1 MKSMMTKSAFAVLAS
16 VCLTAGAE
24 EIPTVTSVAKA
35 GDSAGQTAFADGSK
49 WSNGLPPGPG
59 TNYVWSSQS
68 YTLRTPDPG
77 YDPYKTE
84 TSFAFPGESL
94 EIAGGAVAHKMRG
107 ADKTLT
113 WKNLIWNY
121 AKGSYSQAAAPNS
134 LARVL
139 GKITVSANMQIACEP
154 GTEEGKNHYDFS
166 FENQFVGGAD
176 KTITVT
182 HTKTNLLAEVP
193 GYVRVSG
200 DNSDFEGRWLVQNL
214 HAEHRGI
221 VLCLE
226 SANAL
231 GKTPDATDAAALTL
245 ANDGGI
251 SVSPALAQPFQP
263 QNKGLTVKGD
273 ATVGGRLV
281 SISNET
287 WALGMPVS
295 GNGRLEKT
303 GSGKV
308 RLRGQNLA
316 SRAALVS
323 EGTLAI
329 SDGFSAADQATL
341 SVEVASGA
349 TFAIEPLTTDGLTVA
364 GVSLPSETLFVL
376 PVDENGE
383 TVGKVTLDASCTWSS
398 GLARIRVNGS
408 LASVS
413 AETKKE
419 VLAVPVSVRTL
430 TAADFFDVSEDGDV
444 VHGFEIETKDG
455 VQHVS
460 VVLRPVVY
468 TQPSASGDGSKWW
481 FKTADGLWTDN
492 QACHGGV
499 DYVCTNAISFRTGSG
514 QSDTSVVFPGASLTM
529 TLGTLS
535 LKQSDVFF
543 TNLTLKAK
551 ANVSASGSGSQDK
564 RQRIGGTLTLG
575 GTRSDP
581 IEFYGQSSQNC
592 SIYADLRGDGVACF
606 SIWSSATG
614 EKAVGIFAELTGDNS
629 RYTGSFIVDEKAT
642 SKTIARNDLT
652 NMTLRVAKA
661 DSLGGR
667 LSSFTYDA
675 LRLRPYAGLQPT
687 ASFTLD
693 ARNRGIY
700 LDGGPCRFVVNE
712 GCDLTVLETIS
723 YAGQLRKEG
732 AGTLALGGDHR
743 ICSEAADAEPDGENN
758 RLYVREGWI
767 KPAGTNAF
775 TNLKLV
781 FGSAGGLRLDAEPTD
796 AGVKAY
802 GLFNAASDSFVL
814 EGTSL
819 PVKVDLANEPE
830 KKFSVVLCT
839 VKPAVATAIRGKLDL
854 ARPCKG
860 FGLSQLTED
869 SVTIGGETYT
879 RLTAEFARKGLMV
892 VIR

>member
-1 MKSMMTKSAFAVLAS
+1 MKTLNMAIGAALVCACLSA
-16 VCLTAGAE
+16 TGE
-24 EIPTVTSVAKA
+24 EIPTVTSVEKA
-35 GDSAGQTAFADGSK
+35 GDAAGVTAFADGTK

-59 TNYVWSSQS
+59 TNYVWNS
-68 YTLRTPDPG
+68 YVLRTPDPG
-77 YDPYKTE
+77 YAPYKSE

-94 EIAGGAVAHKMRG
+94 EITAGAIAHKTRG
-107 ADKTLT
+107 ADVTLT
-113 WKNLIWNY
+113 WPNLIWNY
-121 AKGSYSQAAAPNS
+121 GKGNYSQAAAANS
-134 LARVL
+134 LGRVL
-139 GKITVSANMQIACEP
+139 GTITVKSDMKITCEP
-154 GTEEGKNHYDFS
+154 GTEEGKSHYDFS
-166 FENQFVGGAD
+166 FENRFVGDAG
-176 KTITVT
+176 KTITAT
-182 HTKTNLLAEVP
+182 HSKAGDLAEAP
-193 GYVRVSG
+193 CFVRVSG
-200 DNSDFEGRWLVQNL
+200 DNADFEGRWLVQNVDAA
-214 HAEHRGI
+214 HVGI

-231 GKTPDATDAAALTL
+231 GKTPEAADAAALTL
-245 ANDGGI
+245 ENDGGI
-251 SVSPALAQPFQP
+251 SVSPTLAQPFQP
-263 QNKGLTVKGD
+263 QYKGLTVKGD
-273 ATVGGRLV
+273 ASVGGRLV

-295 GNGRLEKT
+295 GSGRLMKT

-316 SRAALVS
+316 SRAALVA

-329 SDGFSAADQATL
+329 SDGFSAADAATL

-364 GVSLPSETLFVL
+364 GVSLPPETLFVL
-376 PVDENGE
+376 PVGE
-383 TVGKVTLDASCTWSS
+383 TGATVGKVTLDASCTWSS
-398 GLARIRVNGS
+398 GPVRIRLDGS

-413 AETKKE
+413 AETRVE

-430 TAADFFDVSEDGDV
+430 TAADVVDVSEGGGDV
-444 VHGFEIETKDG
+444 VHGFAVETTDG
-455 VQHVS
+455 IQRVYVE
-460 VVLRPVVY
+460 LRPVVY
-468 TQPSASGDGSKWW
+468 TQPTAAGDSSKWW
-481 FKTADGLWTDN
+481 FTTASGLWTDN

-499 DYVCTNAISFRTGSG
+499 DYVCTNSISFRTGAK
-514 QSDTSVVFPGASLTM
+514 QADTAVVFPGASLTM
-529 TLGTLS
+529 TWGILS

-551 ANVSASGSGSQDK
+551 SRVSASGSSSQDG
-564 RQRIGGTLTLG
+564 RQRLGGTLTLG

-581 IEFYGQSSQNC
+581 IEFYGQAAQNC
-592 SIYADLRGDGVACF
+592 SVYADLRGDGVACF
-606 SIWSSATG
+606 AVWSSAKG
-614 EKAVGIFAELTGDNS
+614 ENAVGVFAELTGDNS
-629 RYTGSFIVDEKAT
+629 RYTGSFIVDEKASST
-642 SKTIARNDLT
+642 LPRNDLT
-652 NMTLRVAKA
+652 NMTLRVAAA

-675 LRLRPYAGLQPT
+675 LRLRPYAGLQPM

-700 LDGGPCRFVVNE
+700 LDGGPCRFVMDE
-712 GCDLTVLETIS
+712 GVEWTVMETIS

-743 ICSEAADAEPDGENN
+743 ICSESAVVEPDGENS

-775 TNLKLV
+775 TDLKIV
-781 FGSAGGLRLDAEPTD
+781 FGSAGGLRLDADPTD

-802 GLFNAASDSFVL
+802 GLFNAATDTFVL
-814 EGTSL
+814 EGGTL
-819 PVKVDLANEPE
+819 PVKVDLAREVE
-830 KKFSVVLCT
+830 REFSVVLCT
-839 VKPAVATAIRGKLDL
+839 VRPAVAEAIRGKLDL
-854 ARPCKG
+854 ARPCRG

-879 RLTAEFARKGLMV
+879 RLTATFARRGSCLI
-892 VIR
+892 IR